1 MVQSIKYR
9 KGEYMVCTIEKYLEL
24 KKHTHLEDYEVRIL
38 GVEQAGDNLQCAIEV
53 HQLKDLYSFVLV
65 NINLDKR
72 YLRTVFVIE
81 KLTKDNLLFKQM
93 RNTIGSPTRRYWGM
107 SKLRI
112 M

>member
-1 MVQSIKYR
+1 
-9 KGEYMVCTIEKYLEL
+9 MVCTIEKYLEL
-24 KKHTHLEDYEVRIL
+24 KKHTHLEDYEVRIF
-38 GVEQAGDNLQCAIEV
+38 GVEQAEDNLQHPIEMQ
-53 HQLKDLYSFVLV
+53 QLKDLYSFVLV

>member
-1 MVQSIKYR
+1 
-9 KGEYMVCTIEKYLEL
+9 MVCTIKKYLEF
-24 KKHTHLEDYEVRIL
+24 KKHTQLEDYEARIL
-38 GVEQAGDNLQCAIEV
+38 GVEQVCDNLQRTIGIQ
-53 HQLKDLYSFVLV
+53 QLKDLYSFVLV

-72 YLRTVFVIE
+72 YLRTVFAIE